1 MLFAGGA
8 DISEKKRKAL
18 TNIAWALCGKI
29 VSLASVL
36 VVGIIVARYLGR
48 EQYGIM
54 NYVISFV
61 AIFQVF
67 ADFGFDH
74 IQIREESKDPARKDV
89 IIGTVFA
96 LKIMFAFIAIIGI
109 AVISMFFETDADI
122 RCYILIYAFSVIL
135 NTTWVSRNH
144 FTSIVWNEYIVK
156 TEITRTLIGMAIKV
170 ALVLL
175 HMPLIWFIVSLVI
188 DSLLLA
194 TGYIFSYIRKIDS
207 VRKWQWDRQ
216 LAIYML
222 HQSFPLLLSGA
233 AIVIYNRIDQVMI
246 GNMIDQ
252 SHLGIYSV
260 AVRFAEILVFV
271 PTIIAQTVS
280 PILVDIR
287 QKDPERYGALSS
299 VFMNVTVTVCILLAI
314 SVSLLSY
321 PIVRFTFGT
330 TYIGAASV
338 LSIMAFKV
346 IGDALSQTSGQLIII
361 EGIQKYAS
369 VRNIIGCVAC
379 VLLNL
384 LFITRYGIHG
394 AAYVAIITILISG
407 TLADFIIPPYRR
419 IFFKQVKALILG
431 WKDVVHIKTILK

>member
-1 MLFAGGA
+1 MSFAKST
-8 DISEKKRKAL
+8 DISENRKKAL
-18 TNIAWALCGKI
+18 TNIIWALCGKI

-36 VVGIIVARYLGR
+36 IVGIIVARYLGR

-67 ADFGFDH
+67 ADFGLDH

-96 LKIMFAFIAIIGI
+96 LKILFALIALTGI
-109 AVISMFFETDADI
+109 VIVTVLFETDAAI
-122 RCYILIYAFSVIL
+122 RCYILIYALSVIL

-144 FTSIVWNEYIVK
+144 FTSIVWNEYVVK
-156 TEITRTLIGMAIKV
+156 TEISRTLIGMAIKV
-170 ALVLL
+170 TLVLL
-175 HMPLIWFIVSLVI
+175 HLPLIWFIVSLVL

-194 TGYIFSYIRKIDS
+194 TGYTVSYIRKIDS
-207 VRKWQWDRQ
+207 IRKWKWDRQ
-216 LAIYML
+216 LAAYIL

-252 SHLGIYSV
+252 SHLGVYSV
-260 AVRFAEILVFV
+260 AVRYAEILVFV
-271 PTIIAQTVS
+271 PTIIAQTIS
-280 PILVDIR
+280 PMLVGIR
-287 QKDPERYGALSS
+287 QDNPERYETLSS
-299 VFMNVTVTVCILLAI
+299 VFMNVTVIICILLAI
-314 SVSLLSY
+314 LVSLLSY
-321 PIVRFTFGT
+321 PIVRFTFGAA
-330 TYIGAASV
+330 YIGAAPV

-369 VRNIIGCVAC
+369 IRNIIGCSAC

-407 TLADFIIPPYRR
+407 TLADFIIPSYRR
-419 IFFKQVKALILG
+419 IFYKQVNAVFFG
-431 WKDVVHIKTILK
+431 WKDLVHIKTLLK

>member
-1 MLFAGGA
+1 MSFAKST
-8 DISEKKRKAL
+8 DISENRKKAL
-18 TNIAWALCGKI
+18 TNIIWALCGKI

-67 ADFGFDH
+67 ADFGLDH

-89 IIGTVFA
+89 VIGTVFA
-96 LKIMFAFIAIIGI
+96 LKILFALIALTGI
-109 AVISMFFETDADI
+109 VIVTVLFETDAAI
-122 RCYILIYAFSVIL
+122 RCYILIYALSVIL

-144 FTSIVWNEYIVK
+144 FTSIVWNEYVVK
-156 TEITRTLIGMAIKV
+156 TEISRTLIGMAIKV
-170 ALVLL
+170 TLVLL
-175 HMPLIWFIVSLVI
+175 HLPLIWFIVSLVL

-194 TGYIFSYIRKIDS
+194 TGYTVSYIRKIDS
-207 VRKWQWDRQ
+207 IRKWKWDRQ
-216 LAIYML
+216 LAAYIL

-252 SHLGIYSV
+252 SHLGVYSV
-260 AVRFAEILVFV
+260 AVRYAEMLVFV
-271 PTIIAQTVS
+271 PTIIAQTIS
-280 PILVDIR
+280 PMLVRIR
-287 QKDPERYGALSS
+287 QDNPERYETLSS
-299 VFMNVTVTVCILLAI
+299 VFMNVTVIICILLAI
-314 SVSLLSY
+314 LVSLLSY
-321 PIVRFTFGT
+321 PIVRFTFGAA
-330 TYIGAASV
+330 YIGAAPV

-361 EGIQKYAS
+361 EGIQKYVS
-369 VRNIIGCVAC
+369 IRNIIGCSAC

-407 TLADFIIPPYRR
+407 TLADFIIPSYRR
-419 IFFKQVKALILG
+419 IFYKQVNAVFFG
-431 WKDVVHIKTILK
+431 WKDLVHIKTLLK